1 MTAGT
6 SRNQILQR
14 VADTA
19 DTSFF
24 VSQYFNVILWCFGLS
39 VPFISWMR
47 SNCRLCT
54 RISAQSSTTA
64 WLSCISI
71 RHRNLPSHGNT
82 WKSPTSPSH
91 LQPVVQAISFL
102 ASIWSEAM
110 VSVFGSGLDQRCV
123 PEHPSS
129 TNLRSPPNPHASRYR
144 PSLGLAPRNCSQVR
158 PSSFNHQPL
167 QSLQLIC
174 GDSPWIRLSQLDF
187 PT

>member
-1 MTAGT
+1 
-6 SRNQILQR
+6 
-14 VADTA
+14 
-19 DTSFF
+19 
-24 VSQYFNVILWCFGLS
+24 
-39 VPFISWMR
+39 MR

-54 RISAQSSTTA
+54 CISAQSSTTA